1 MSRRLLNRGHNQW
14 RPLLNGTSKP
24 GRAARGIRF
33 SSSGGGGGPGPK
45 RLGSTQYEVVKW
57 SLSMAIGIGTA
68 WMFKDQ
74 IDDFSDFVAAKLPW
88 SSSRS
93 TARAT
98 TAGVV
103 PNLDDHQGWRHD
115 EVKYTPAPSAE
126 DVTRMLNEGASSY
139 AAGTV
144 SSVADYD
151 VAQLASNSPCEDAY
165 LHGRFSNPWKDGSKE
180 KEEDWMA
187 WAVFDGHCGWQTS
200 ALLTKQLMPFVKKAL
215 QDIHSK
221 NPTDADINQALQTA
235 FTRLDDML
243 ITSAQA
249 TIEGDHSFPDKIRRL
264 EPGFA
269 GSCALLALYN
279 PTTKSLHIA
288 STGDCRA
295 VVGSKDNAEKKWTAT
310 FETVDQ
316 TGANEDEKDRIRKK
330 FPDEPQILA
339 GGRIWGMQPART
351 FGDGGWKWDKDLR
364 ARLRREY
371 NATALP
377 SSVRYSGYKTGPYL
391 TALPVVS
398 TVKLP
403 EAPSFMILATD
414 GLWDTMS
421 SEEAVDLVGRWCD
434 WKKDPKG
441 SKPSSAA
448 PPATGKQ
455 SPTVFGDIACRY
467 DSDFSTFQDP
477 NAAVHLMRNGL
488 GGARDELVRG
498 ALTFTSPAARYIR
511 DDMTVQVVF
520 FGDNH

>member
-1 MSRRLLNRGHNQW
+1 MLSRRLLNRGHC
-14 RPLLNGTSKP
+14 RPLLAATDKP
-24 GRAARGIRF
+24 ARATHGVRF
-33 SSSGGGGGPGPK
+33 ISGGGGPK
-45 RLGSTQYEVVKW
+45 PSSPAITTSVGLLAGAGLSWAYVEW
-57 SLSMAIGIGTA
+57 SGGASKLSPA
-68 WMFKDQ
+68 
-74 IDDFSDFVAAKLPW
+74 VAAELWP
-88 SSSRS
+88 
-93 TARAT
+93 TN
-98 TAGVV
+98 GV
-103 PNLDDHQGWRHD
+103 PNLDNQGQGWRAD
-115 EVKYTPAPSAE
+115 EVKYAPAPSAE
-126 DVTRMLNEGASSY
+126 NITKMLNESASSY
-139 AAGTV
+139 AAGAV
-144 SSVADYD
+144 SNVANYD

-165 LHGRFSNPWKDGSKE
+165 VHGRFSSPWGGNGDG
-180 KEEDWMA
+180 EEDWMA

-200 ALLTKQLMPFVKKAL
+200 TLLTKQLMPFVQKAL
-215 QDIHSK
+215 RDINK
-221 NPTDADINQALQTA
+221 ENPTDAEIQQALQTA
-235 FTRLDDML
+235 FTKLDDML
-243 ITSAQA
+243 ITSAKA
-249 TIEGDHSFPDKIRRL
+249 TIEGDHSFPTRSGGLSR
-264 EPGFA
+264 PSRVPA
-269 GSCALLALYN
+269 
-279 PTTKSLHIA
+279 KSLHIA

-295 VVGSKDNAEKKWTAT
+295 VVGSKDVDNNKWAAT

-316 TGANEDEKDRIRKK
+316 TGASEDEKARIRKQ
-330 FPDEPQILA
+330 FPDEPDILA

-391 TALPVVS
+391 TALPVVT

-441 SKPSSAA
+441 KRFSSTAST
-448 PPATGKQ
+448 TGTQ
-455 SPTVFGDIACRY
+455 TPTVFGDIACRY

-498 ALTFTSPAARYIR
+498 ALAFISPAARYIR

-520 FGDNH
+520 FGDNK

>member
-1 MSRRLLNRGHNQW
+1 MMSRRLLNRGQQC
-14 RPLLNGTSKP
+14 RPLLTAINKP
-24 GRAARGIRF
+24 SRASHASRF
-33 SSSGGGGGPGPK
+33 NSSGGSGGGGPSSGPTSRPGI
-45 RLGSTQYEVVKW
+45 
-57 SLSMAIGIGTA
+57 SLSAGLLVGAGATWA
-68 WMFKDQ
+68 YRE
-74 IDDFSDFVAAKLPW
+74 SAGAPAAAKLPGT
-88 SSSRS
+88 
-93 TARAT
+93 TART
-98 TAGVV
+98 EPGVV
-103 PNLDDHQGWRHD
+103 PNLDDHHGWRDD
-115 EVKYTPAPSAE
+115 EVSYTPAPSAE
-126 DVTRMLNEGASSY
+126 DVTKMLNEGAHSY

-144 SSVADYD
+144 SSVANYD

-165 LHGRFSNPWKDGSKE
+165 LHGRFSNPWGSSSGNKQ

-215 QDIHSK
+215 LDIGNK
-221 NPTDADINQALQTA
+221 DPTEAEINQALQTA

-249 TIEGDHSFPDKIRRL
+249 TIEGNHSFPDKIRRL

-295 VVGSKDNAEKKWTAT
+295 VVGSKNADNTWAAT

-316 TGANEDEKDRIRKK
+316 TGANEDEKDRIRKQ

-364 ARLRREY
+364 ARLRKEY

-434 WKKDPKG
+434 WKKKG
-441 SKPSSAA
+441 IKPSSSSSTST
-448 PPATGKQ
+448 TGKQ
-455 SPTVFGDIACRY
+455 SSPTVFGDIACRY
-467 DSDFSTFQDP
+467 DNDFSAFQDSN

-488 GGARDELVRG
+488 GGARDEIVRG
-498 ALTFTSPAARYIR
+498 ALAFTSPAARYIR

-520 FGDNH
+520 FGDNKA

>member
-1 MSRRLLNRGHNQW
+1 MLSRRLLTRGGAHW
-14 RPLLNGTSKP
+14 RPQLTAANKP
-24 GRAARGIRF
+24 ARAVHGIRF
-33 SSSGGGGGPGPK
+33 NSSGGGGPRSRIAGNIP
-45 RLGSTQYEVVKW
+45 SV
-57 SLSMAIGIGTA
+57 IGALAGASSYIAYREWTDGGVSKKPSATA
-68 WMFKDQ
+68 
-74 IDDFSDFVAAKLPW
+74 VAVP
-88 SSSRS
+88 
-93 TARAT
+93 AR
-98 TAGVV
+98 GI
-103 PNLDDHQGWRHD
+103 PNLDDQGKGWRAD
-115 EVKYTPAPSAE
+115 QVKYAPAPSSE
-126 DVTRMLNEGASSY
+126 DVTAMLNEGAASY
-139 AAGTV
+139 SIGTV
-144 SSVADYD
+144 SSVANYD
-151 VAQLASNSPCEDAY
+151 VAQLASNSPIEDAY
-165 LHGRFSNPWKDGSKE
+165 VHGRFSSPFKGSGGAG
-180 KEEDWMA
+180 EEDWMA

-200 ALLTKQLMPFVKKAL
+200 NLLTKQLMPFVQKSL
-215 QDIHSK
+215 RDIGK
-221 NPTDADINQALQTA
+221 PNPTDADIQQALQTA
-235 FTRLDDML
+235 FTKLDDML
-243 ITSAQA
+243 VTSAQA
-249 TIEGDHSFPDKIRRL
+249 TIEGDHSFPDKVRRL
-264 EPGFA
+264 EPAFA

-295 VVGSKDNAEKKWTAT
+295 VIGSKDANNNNKWTTT

-316 TGANEDEKDRIRKK
+316 TGANEDEKARIQKQ

-421 SEEAVDLVGRWCD
+421 SEEAVDLVGRWTER
-434 WKKDPKG
+434 KKGKLF
-441 SKPSSAA
+441 SSSTA
-448 PPATGKQ
+448 PPTTTA
-455 SPTVFGDIACRY
+455 PNVFGDIACRY
-467 DSDFSTFQDP
+467 DNDFSTFQDP

-498 ALTFTSPAARYIR
+498 ALAFTSPAARYIR

-520 FGDNH
+520 FGDNQ

>member
-1 MSRRLLNRGHNQW
+1 MMSRRLLNRGQQC
-14 RPLLNGTSKP
+14 RPLLTAINKP
-24 GRAARGIRF
+24 SRASHASRF
-33 SSSGGGGGPGPK
+33 NSSGGSGGGGPSSGPTSRPGI
-45 RLGSTQYEVVKW
+45 
-57 SLSMAIGIGTA
+57 SLSAGLLVGAGATWA
-68 WMFKDQ
+68 YRE
-74 IDDFSDFVAAKLPW
+74 SAGAPAAAKLPGT
-88 SSSRS
+88 
-93 TARAT
+93 TART
-98 TAGVV
+98 EPGVV
-103 PNLDDHQGWRHD
+103 PNLDDHHGWRDD
-115 EVKYTPAPSAE
+115 EVSYTPAPS
-126 DVTRMLNEGASSY
+126 
-139 AAGTV
+139 
-144 SSVADYD
+144 VANYD

-165 LHGRFSNPWKDGSKE
+165 LHGRFSNPWGSSSGNKQ

-215 QDIHSK
+215 LDIGNK
-221 NPTDADINQALQTA
+221 DPTEAEINQALQTA

-249 TIEGDHSFPDKIRRL
+249 TIEGNHSFPDKIRRL

-295 VVGSKDNAEKKWTAT
+295 VVGSKNADNT
-310 FETVDQ
+310 
-316 TGANEDEKDRIRKK
+316 RKGPDPEAV
-330 FPDEPQILA
+330 PDEPQILA

-364 ARLRREY
+364 ARLRKEY

-434 WKKDPKG
+434 WKKKG
-441 SKPSSAA
+441 IKPSSSSSTST
-448 PPATGKQ
+448 TGKQ
-455 SPTVFGDIACRY
+455 PSPTVFGDIACRY
-467 DSDFSTFQDP
+467 DNDFSAFQDSN

-488 GGARDELVRG
+488 GGARDEIVRG
-498 ALTFTSPAARYIR
+498 ALAFTSPAARYIR

-520 FGDNH
+520 FGDNKG